1 MKECPYFTF
10 FLDKRSIYI
19 YTLSI
24 KIIDYKN
31 NGDLMKLNELKIG
44 NLTAK
49 IPIVQ
54 GGMGIGVSLSNL
66 AAAVANE
73 GGIGTIS
80 GVQIGFKEAD
90 FLIDPIAANLRA
102 ISKEIKKAKEKTKGI
117 IAMNFMAAMN
127 NYELYVKKAVEEKI
141 DLIVSGAGLPIA
153 LPKLVKG
160 SNTKIAPIVSSA
172 KAAKIIIRSY
182 LKSDRLPDALVVEGP
197 LAGGHLGFKMD
208 ELLQDKCM
216 KLKDI
221 VKEVKQLINTFEE
234 EYNVK
239 IPVIAAGGIR
249 TKNDIM
255 ELQEA
260 GADGFQI
267 SSLFVPTIECDAH
280 QNFKSAYINATD
292 ENVKII
298 KSPVGMPARA
308 IQTNFLA
315 DREGNTNI
323 KRCYKCMPDCNPKEI
338 PYCISEG
345 LISAVEGRGGLIFS
359 GARINNINKLSTVKE
374 VINSLIG

>member
-1 MKECPYFTF
+1 
-10 FLDKRSIYI
+10 
-19 YTLSI
+19 
-24 KIIDYKN
+24 
-31 NGDLMKLNELKIG
+31 MKLNELRIG

-54 GGMGIGVSLSNL
+54 GGMGIGVSLSGL

-80 GVQIGFKEAD
+80 GVQIGFREPD
-90 FLIDPIAANLRA
+90 FLTDPVSANLRA
-102 ISKEIKKAKEKTKGI
+102 IGSEIKKAREKSKGI

-172 KAAKIIIRSY
+172 KAARIIIKSY
-182 LKSDRLPDALVVEGP
+182 LKSERLPDAVVVEGP
-197 LAGGHLGFKMD
+197 LAGGHLGFKMN
-208 ELLQDKCM
+208 ELLEDKCM

-221 VKEVKQLINTFEE
+221 VKEVKLLLSSYEK
-234 EYNVK
+234 EYNVR

-249 TKNDIM
+249 TKDDIS
-255 ELQEA
+255 ELKEA
-260 GADGFQI
+260 GADGFQAA
-267 SSLFVPTIECDAH
+267 SLFVPTVECDAH
-280 QNFKSAYINATD
+280 YNFKSAYINATD
-292 ENVKII
+292 ESVKII

-308 IQTNFLA
+308 VQTNFLA
-315 DREGNTNI
+315 AGKLSI
-323 KRCYKCMPDCNPKEI
+323 KKCYKCMPGCNPKEI

-345 LISAVEGRGGLIFS
+345 LLNAVEGRDGLVFS
-359 GARINNINKLSTVKE
+359 GANLNNINKITTVKE
-374 VINSLIG
+374 VINKLIG

>member
-1 MKECPYFTF
+1 M
-10 FLDKRSIYI
+10 I
-19 YTLSI
+19 
-24 KIIDYKN
+24 
-31 NGDLMKLNELKIG
+31 LNELKIG

-54 GGMGIGVSLSNL
+54 GGMGVGVSLANL

-80 GVQIGFKEAD
+80 GVQIGFREPD
-90 FLIDPIAANLRA
+90 FLTDPIGANLRA
-102 ISKEIKKAKEKTKGI
+102 IKKEIKKAREKTKGI

-141 DLIVSGAGLPIA
+141 DLIVSGAGLPMA

-160 SNTKIAPIVSSA
+160 SSTKIVPIVSSA

-182 LKSDRLPDALVVEGP
+182 LKSDKLPDAVVVEGP

-208 ELLQDKCM
+208 ELLEDKCM
-216 KLKDI
+216 ALIDI
-221 VKEVKQLINTFEE
+221 VKEVKLLLSIFEE
-234 EYNVK
+234 KYKVK
-239 IPVIAAGGIR
+239 IPLIAAGGIR
-249 TKNDIM
+249 TKSDII
-255 ELQEA
+255 ELKGA

-267 SSLFVPTIECDAH
+267 ASLFVPTVECDAH

-292 ENVKII
+292 DQIEII
-298 KSPVGMPARA
+298 KSPVGMPGRA
-308 IQTNFLA
+308 IKTNFLS
-315 DREGNTNI
+315 ETGKFNI
-323 KRCYKCMPDCNPKEI
+323 TKCYRCMPSCNPKDI

-345 LISAVEGRGGLIFS
+345 LINSVQGRDGLIFS
-359 GARINNINKLSTVKE
+359 GADLSNVNKMTTVKE
-374 VINSLIG
+374 VIDKLIR

>member
-1 MKECPYFTF
+1 M
-10 FLDKRSIYI
+10 I
-19 YTLSI
+19 
-24 KIIDYKN
+24 
-31 NGDLMKLNELKIG
+31 LNELKIG
-44 NLTAK
+44 DLTAR

-80 GVQIGFKEAD
+80 GVQIGFREPD
-90 FLIDPIAANLRA
+90 FLRDPVAANLRA
-102 ISKEIKKAKEKTKGI
+102 IGTEIKKAREKTKGI

-172 KAAKIIIRSY
+172 KAARIIIRSY
-182 LKSDRLPDALVVEGP
+182 LKSDRLPDAVVVEGS

-208 ELLQDKCM
+208 ELLENKCM
-216 KLKDI
+216 ELKEL
-221 VKEVKQLINTFEE
+221 VKEVKLLLRTYEE
-234 EYNVK
+234 EYKVK
-239 IPVIAAGGIR
+239 IPLIAAGGIR
-249 TKNDIM
+249 TRDDLLK
-255 ELQEA
+255 LKEA

-267 SSLFVPTIECDAH
+267 ASLFVPTLECDAH
-280 QNFKSAYINATD
+280 ENFKSAYIRAKD
-292 ENVKII
+292 ENIKII

-308 IQTNFLA
+308 IGTNFLA
-315 DREGNTNI
+315 QTERTI
-323 KRCYKCMPDCNPKEI
+323 KKCHKCMPNCNPKEI

-345 LISAVEGRGGLIFS
+345 LLNAVEGRDGLIFS
-359 GARINNINKLSTVKE
+359 GANLNGVKELTRVKE
-374 VINSLIG
+374 VIKNLIYG

>member
-1 MKECPYFTF
+1 MI
-10 FLDKRSIYI
+10 LDELRI
-19 YTLSI
+19 
-24 KIIDYKN
+24 
-31 NGDLMKLNELKIG
+31 GDL
-44 NLTAK
+44 TAR

-66 AAAVANE
+66 ASAVANE

-80 GVQIGFKEAD
+80 GVQIGFREPD
-90 FLIDPIAANLRA
+90 FSKDPVTANLRA
-102 ISKEIKKAKEKTKGI
+102 IGKEIKKAREKTKGI

-172 KAAKIIIRSY
+172 KAARVIIRSY
-182 LKSDRLPDALVVEGP
+182 LKSDRLPDAVVVEGP

-208 ELLQDKCM
+208 ELLSNKS
-216 KLKDI
+216 KLLKDL
-221 VKEVKQLINTFEE
+221 VKEVKTLLSTFEE

-239 IPVIAAGGIR
+239 IPIIAAGGIR
-249 TKNDIM
+249 TKEDIS
-255 ELQEA
+255 ELKEA

-267 SSLFVPTIECDAH
+267 GSLFVPTVECDAH
-280 QNFKSAYINATD
+280 ENFKLSYINASD
-292 ENVKII
+292 EDAKII

-308 IQTNFLA
+308 IETDFLTEA
-315 DREGNTNI
+315 QGRAI
-323 KRCYKCMPDCNPKEI
+323 KKCYRCMPNCNPADI

-345 LISAVEGRGGLIFS
+345 LLNAVEGRDGLIFA
-359 GARINNINKLSTVKE
+359 GTKLGNVNKLTTVKE
-374 VINSLIG
+374 VIDSLIDR